1 MIIKSLQKN
10 PKLSLDKHFFPLSQL
25 NAISTL
31 HSYLGFKEKEFLTNG
46 FAYANFNHCSLI
58 WHFCS
63 TKFVRETEQIQIRS
77 LRILYN
83 DFDSDSKTFLD
94 KSGKCA
100 IEVKRLRTLG
110 LEFFKTLN
118 NTNPAFM
125 EEIFKNNIRVNIQKA
140 AKYGDKSLRM
150 LGPHIL
156 NSLPEQKQKLTSWNS
171 EKI

>member
-25 NAISTL
+25 NATGTL

-63 TKFVRETEQIQIRS
+63 IKFVRKIEQIQIRS

-94 KSGKCA
+94 KPGKCA

-110 LEFFKTLN
+110 LEFFKT
-118 NTNPAFM
+118 PAFM
-125 EEIFKNNIRVNIQKA
+125 EEILKKKKTHRPNNIRVNIQKA

-156 NSLPEQKQKLTSWNS
+156 NSLPEQKQKLTS
-171 EKI
+171 

>member
-25 NAISTL
+25 NATGTL

-63 TKFVRETEQIQIRS
+63 IKFVRKIEQIQIRS

-94 KSGKCA
+94 KPGKCA

-125 EEIFKNNIRVNIQKA
+125 EEIFKKNIRVNIQKA

-156 NSLPEQKQKLTSWNS
+156 NSLPEQKQKLTS
-171 EKI
+171 

>member
-1 MIIKSLQKN
+1 M
-10 PKLSLDKHFFPLSQL
+10 
-25 NAISTL
+25 
-31 HSYLGFKEKEFLTNG
+31 
-46 FAYANFNHCSLI
+46 
-58 WHFCS
+58 
-63 TKFVRETEQIQIRS
+63 
-77 LRILYN
+77 YN

-125 EEIFKNNIRVNIQKA
+125 EEIFKNNIWVNIQKA